1 VAVSGSLGAALAG
14 KRICICVG
22 AGGVGKTTCAAA
34 IALRLAMDGKRVA
47 LVTIDPAR
55 RLAGALGMSDL
66 GNEPQ
71 RVSRRRLAGSG
82 VAVPGE
88 LWAMMLDPK
97 RTFDELIGR
106 LAPDERTR
114 LEILDNRIYKELSNA
129 VAGSQ
134 EFTAIAK
141 LYELDREGGF
151 DAIVLDTPPS
161 RNALDFIHAPTRLTQ
176 FFGGRTMRALR
187 APSGLASRVVGRGT
201 SAGFAVLRRV
211 TGVDLLAEIRGFFGA
226 LAGLVEGF
234 EERASGVAALLRDPA
249 TAVVLVS
256 SPEREPVDEAIAFDS
271 ELERAGMSVRAVI
284 VNRIHTPTRAGAA
297 LPELL
302 GERLAGLVAEN
313 LRDHEVLAARDGRGL
328 ARLRAALSDPP
339 FACVPQMLGDVH
351 DLKGLARVAE
361 HLFDAGPG
369 GVQGNSSPRTGARR
383 PGAR

>member
-1 VAVSGSLGAALAG
+1 VAVNTLDEALAG
-14 KRICICVG
+14 ARICICVG

-34 IALRLAMDGKRVA
+34 IALQLAMDGGRVA

-55 RLAGALGMSDL
+55 RLAGALGISDL
-66 GNEPQ
+66 GNQPQ
-71 RVSRRRLAGSG
+71 RVPARRLKAAGLTG
-82 VAVPGE
+82 PGE

-97 RTFDELIGR
+97 RTFDELIER

-114 LEILDNRIYKELSNA
+114 AEILENRIYRELSNA

-176 FFGGRTMRALR
+176 FFGGRAMRALR
-187 APSGLASRVVGRGT
+187 APSGLASRVVRRGT
-201 SAGFAVLRRV
+201 SAGFAVLRRL
-211 TGVDLLAEIRGFFGA
+211 TGVDLLTEIRGFFGA
-226 LAGLVEGF
+226 LGGLVDGF

-256 SPEREPVDEAIAFDS
+256 SPEREPVDEAITFDA
-271 ELERAGMSVRAVI
+271 ELARAGIDVRALI
-284 VNRIHTPTRAGAA
+284 VNRIHAATGADAGG
-297 LPELL
+297 LTQLL
-302 GERLAGLVAEN
+302 GERLAGLVTAN

-328 ARLRAALSDPP
+328 ARLTGALSERP
-339 FACVPQMLGDVH
+339 FACVPQLLGEVH
-351 DLKGLARVAE
+351 DIKGLGRVAE
-361 HLFDAGPG
+361 HLFD
-369 GVQGNSSPRTGARR
+369 QR
-383 PGAR
+383 PGSGP